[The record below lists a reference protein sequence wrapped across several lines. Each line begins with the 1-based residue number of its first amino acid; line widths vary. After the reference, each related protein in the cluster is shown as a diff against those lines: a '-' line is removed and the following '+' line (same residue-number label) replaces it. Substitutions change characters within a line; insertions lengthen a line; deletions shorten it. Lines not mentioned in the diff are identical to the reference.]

1 MDAKSFILGV
11 ACGAFVVAAAGWL
24 LDGNNENKVT
34 NVRGPA
40 LDSAVIP
47 TAESPDSTVPINQ
60 QTPESTNQ
68 IAPEP
73 LIANDSNTDSVSR
86 WPENPRERFAAEPK
100 DESWAYYMEQALLQ
114 YLGSH
119 SSIAQFDISS
129 IDCRTTKCQ
138 IEVVGYDESTVPV
151 WQQVMYDIRQQPWS
165 EFSQYGT
172 SFGTVDG
179 RLVIVGT
186 LHKVSEEN

>member
-1 MDAKSFILGV
+1 MDTKSFILGV

-34 NVRGPA
+34 NVQRPA

-47 TAESPDSTVPINQ
+47 AAESLDSTVPISQ
-60 QTPESTNQ
+60 QTPEPTNQ

-73 LIANDSNTDSVSR
+73 LIANDSNTNSTSP
-86 WPENPRERFAAEPK
+86 WPENLRERLMAEPK
-100 DESWAYYMEQALLQ
+100 DESWAYYMEQTLLQ

-129 IDCRTTKCQ
+129 IECRTIKCQ
-138 IEVVGYDESTVPV
+138 IEVVGYDQSTAPV
-151 WQQVMYDIRQQPWS
+151 WQQIMYDIRQQPWS
-165 EFSQYGT
+165 EFGQYGT
-172 SFGTVDG
+172 SSGTVDG

-186 LHKVSEEN
+186 FHKVSAEN